1 MNIFTKNEEFS
12 KFCYK
17 RDEKLAG
24 DEAIVADVV
33 MQFSLDVARAN
44 DFFVVLEPTC
54 FERKK
59 AHLDFLFSGE
69 FFFLGKV
76 NVYIVCSCTSSQREN
91 LGFYRWKNDSSS
103 KRLEEAARVPSSV
116 CFKRSLLRL
125 FLTKISEIYPSLC
138 SDDVYPLILD
148 DDFHIDIDSANDLR
162 IARMVLTGS
171 AG

>member
-1 MNIFTKNEEFS
+1 
-12 KFCYK
+12 
-17 RDEKLAG
+17 
-24 DEAIVADVV
+24 
-33 MQFSLDVARAN
+33 MQFSLDAGQTI
-44 DFFVVLEPTC
+44 FVVLEPTC
-54 FERKK
+54 FECKK

-69 FFFLGKV
+69 FFPRE
-76 NVYIVCSCTSSQREN
+76 SQR
-91 LGFYRWKNDSSS
+91 LHRLFLHQFTKKIWDFTDGNDSSS
-103 KRLEEAARVPSSV
+103 KRLEEAAKYQAQYVLSGHYYG
-116 CFKRSLLRL
+116 L